1 MIPSAPFLCYVTDE
15 SPSPLDSV
23 RAVLEGGAS
32 MIQLRHKSASGGQL
46 YLWATEMQALCRGH
60 NAVFI
65 VNDRVDIA
73 LAADADGV
81 HLGQEDLPAGEARK
95 LLGTKK
101 IMGISASTVE
111 EALQAEKDGADYV
124 GFGHIFE
131 TSSKEKHSRPLGPE
145 AIAAVKAAVGIPI
158 IAIGGINMHNAAL
171 TIASGASGIAVIA
184 AISRAAEPER
194 AARELLNLM
203 QNDQ

>member
-15 SPSPLDSV
+15 SPSPVDSV
-23 RAVLEGGAS
+23 RKVLEGGAS
-32 MIQLRHKSASGGQL
+32 MIQLRHKSASGEQL
-46 YLWATEMQALCRGH
+46 YLWAKEMQDLCRMH

-81 HLGQEDLPAGEARK
+81 HLGQEDLPAREARK
-95 LLGTKK
+95 LLGPKK
-101 IMGISASTVE
+101 IMGISASTLE
-111 EALQAEKDGADYV
+111 EALRAEKDGADYV
-124 GFGHIFE
+124 GLGHIFE

-145 AIAAVKAAVGIPI
+145 ALAAVRAAAGIPI
-158 IAIGGINMHNAAL
+158 VAIGGINRLNAAR

-184 AISRAAEPER
+184 AISRAPEPER
-194 AARELLNLM
+194 AARELVSIL
-203 QNDQ
+203 QHQQ

>member
-15 SPSPLDSV
+15 SPSPESTVLK
-23 RAVLEGGAS
+23 VLEGGAA
-32 MIQLRHKSASGGQL
+32 MIQLRHKSASGEQL
-46 YLWATEMQALCRGH
+46 YRWATVIQALCRAH
-60 NAVFI
+60 NALFV

-81 HLGQEDLPAGEARK
+81 HLGQEDLPAKEARR
-95 LLGTKK
+95 LLGPKK
-101 IMGISASTVE
+101 IMGISVSTPE
-111 EALQAEKDGADYV
+111 EAMRAEKEGADYV

-145 AIAAVKAAVGIPI
+145 AIAAVKAAVGFPVV
-158 IAIGGINMHNAAL
+158 AIGGINRENAAL

-184 AISRAAEPER
+184 AISRTAEPES
-194 AARELLNLM
+194 AARELLNLI
-203 QNDQ
+203 QRNQ